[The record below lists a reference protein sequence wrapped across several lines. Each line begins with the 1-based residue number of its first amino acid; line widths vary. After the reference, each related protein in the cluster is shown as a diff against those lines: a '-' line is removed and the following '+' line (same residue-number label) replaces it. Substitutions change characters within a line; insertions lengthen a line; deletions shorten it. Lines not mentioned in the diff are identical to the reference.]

1 MEFCTAINC
10 MSGQTQLPVL
20 YFLRDRFKAR
30 YVDMITESGP
40 DLILAKQTSLTL
52 VQSILARVAL
62 SIQRHGSAGIAIVGH
77 HECCGNPA
85 SKVEQMWHLQDA
97 VRFLQKHYP
106 DQEII
111 ALWVDEN
118 DRVTEV
124 KVE

>member
-1 MEFCTAINC
+1 MEFCTAVNC
-10 MSGQTQLPVL
+10 MSGTTQLPVI

-30 YVDMITESGP
+30 YVDMITEPGP

-52 VQSILARVAL
+52 VQSILARVDI
-62 SIQRHGSAGIAIVGH
+62 SVHGHESRGIAVVGH
-77 HECCGNPA
+77 HECSGNAA

-97 VRFLQKHYP
+97 VHFLKKHYA
-106 DQEII
+106 DVEII

>member
-20 YFLRDRFKAR
+20 YFLRERFKAT
-30 YVDMITESGP
+30 YVDMITEPGP

-52 VQSILARVAL
+52 VQSILSRVDI
-62 SIQRHGSAGIAIVGH
+62 SVRGHGSRGIGVVAH
-77 HECCGNPA
+77 HECSGNPA
-85 SKVEQMWHLQDA
+85 GKTEQMVHLQGA
-97 VRFLQKHYP
+97 VRFLKMHYA
-106 DQEII
+106 DVEII

-118 DRVTEV
+118 GRVTEV